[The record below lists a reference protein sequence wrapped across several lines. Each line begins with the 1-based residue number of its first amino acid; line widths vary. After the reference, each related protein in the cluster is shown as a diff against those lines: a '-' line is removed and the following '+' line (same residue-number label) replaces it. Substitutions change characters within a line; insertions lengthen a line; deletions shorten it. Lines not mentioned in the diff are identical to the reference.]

1 MVFRLIAEIIFSA
14 FAVFGLY
21 VLIYLMLCSKRVTV
35 AIEIDQQTAI
45 EDIPR
50 LLAGARESYFLPG
63 AWRVVALVDV
73 AHADNDALLEALEQ
87 GGAEIYIIQK
97 D

>member
-35 AIEIDQQTAI
+35 AIEIDRQTAI

-50 LLAGARESYFLPG
+50 LLAGARDSYFLPG

-73 AHADNDALLEALEQ
+73 SHADDDAMLAALEQ
-87 GGAEIYIIQK
+87 GGAEIYIIQEN
-97 D
+97 